1 MKQVVIYTT
10 ELQVLGGIE
19 LLTGSVHVIHWLQY
33 AWLTKVLGLD
43 KGWQGNKGVG
53 LAVQDLQLPPQ
64 QLKVTESLPSLTL
77 WCKHNIVCAMEHN
90 TTS

>member
-1 MKQVVIYTT
+1 MIYTT
-10 ELQVLGGIE
+10 GLQVLGGIE
-19 LLTGSVHVIHWLQY
+19 LLAVYMSYTDCVI
-33 AWLTKVLGLD
+33 ARLTKVLGLD

-77 WCKHNIVCAMEHN
+77 WYKYNCVCMGA
-90 TTS
+90 